1 MPAIDVWQLPL
12 IDLQFEVGTNE
23 DWVDSIELLD
33 EDGVTPLDLTGIS
46 FRMQVRKTAP
56 DHTVLIDA
64 STTAGT
70 MLVGNGVIGLYVLED
85 TMRGVP
91 PGDYVLD
98 IVGEK
103 AGRAARLAT
112 GTVKVLQGV
121 TR

>member
-1 MPAIDVWQLPL
+1 MPAIDVWELPL

-33 EDGVTPLDLTGIS
+33 EDGVTPLDLTGIA
-46 FRMQVRKTAP
+46 FRLQVRKTAP

-64 STTAGT
+64 STAAGSL
-70 MLVGNGVIGLYVLED
+70 LVGNGVVGLYVLED
-85 TMRGVP
+85 TMHGVP

-103 AGRAARLAT
+103 AGRTARLAT

>member
-1 MPAIDVWQLPL
+1 MPAIDVWELPL

-33 EDGVTPLDLTGIS
+33 EDGVTALDLTGIA
-46 FRMQVRKTAP
+46 FRLQVRKTAP

-64 STTAGT
+64 STAAGSL
-70 MLVGNGVIGLYVLED
+70 LVGNGVVGLYVLED

-103 AGRAARLAT
+103 DGRVSRLAT